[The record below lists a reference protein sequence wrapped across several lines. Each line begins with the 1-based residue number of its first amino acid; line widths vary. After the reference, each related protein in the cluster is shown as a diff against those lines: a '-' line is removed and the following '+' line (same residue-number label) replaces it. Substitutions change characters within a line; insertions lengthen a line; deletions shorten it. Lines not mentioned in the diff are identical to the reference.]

1 MDSTNPTFHSLIYRL
16 AQLSMFYIE
25 VKQEIIANLGGKM
38 NIRLICTINKSLSF
52 QCGLMALG
60 QGNAYISINSKRM
73 KELKVKEG
81 DEVFVEL
88 AIDKSEYGMDVP
100 EELQELLNQ
109 DPEGKRRFDILSPG
123 KKRYI
128 IYYVAGVKS
137 SHLRLDRALL
147 LITNLKLTKEGKE
160 SFREM
165 LGKSN

>member
-1 MDSTNPTFHSLIYRL
+1 
-16 AQLSMFYIE
+16 
-25 VKQEIIANLGGKM
+25 
-38 NIRLICTINKSLSF
+38 
-52 QCGLMALG
+52 MALG

-147 LITNLKLTKEGKE
+147 LITNL
-160 SFREM
+160 F
-165 LGKSN
+165 